1 MQRADSLEKTLMLGK
16 IEGKRRRGQQR
27 MRWLT
32 ASLIERTRIRAN
44 SRRYWRTEEPGLL
57 QSMGSQ
63 IVGRELVTKHNNKNK
78 DIRWKMF
85 LGILNIWGM
94 VLPFCFMNRNLDVRW
109 NAMSLEFNVE
119 FFWPS
124 NEWHEEVLCCSGIS
138 ANLFL
143 AQIYTDRGSLFY
155 VCI

>member
-1 MQRADSLEKTLMLGK
+1 MTHWKRPWCWERLKAKGE
-16 IEGKRRRGQQR
+16 EGSRG
-27 MRWLT
+27 WDGWT
-32 ASLIERTRIRAN
+32 ASPIERTWIRVN
-44 SRRYWRTEEPGLL
+44 SRRYWRTEELGLL

-63 IVGRELVTKHNNKNK
+63 IVGHELVTKHNNKNK

-85 LGILNIWGM
+85 LGILNIWVM
-94 VLPFCFMNRNLDVRW
+94 VLPFCFMNHNLDVRW

-119 FFWPS
+119 FLWPS

-143 AQIYTDRGSLFY
+143 AQIYTDRGPSFC